1 MINVW
6 SCTHF
11 LIRIIWTV
19 FELFFL
25 DREPCISRPSRI
37 YDTTV
42 YYFWNWK
49 GISDFYSLVWVK
61 EKKFGSILKEKFSI
75 SGVPTT
81 LQVKLD
87 RQRNLTL
94 KSRPLVWPQLWSDI
108 GAKYLV
114 SVPLVPS
121 RRENLLLLT
130 HCRPVPEFWKIK
142 LKNTILTNWIFS
154 LQKSIS
160 KLGSKN

>member
-1 MINVW
+1 MSRSLRPLRLLRLSRSL
-6 SCTHF
+6 SCWGSWIIFEVLSCGFFFWTKNRVSQG
-11 LIRIIWTV
+11 LIEFIWDHSLLT
-19 FELFFL
+19 
-25 DREPCISRPSRI
+25 
-37 YDTTV
+37 
-42 YYFWNWK
+42 YFWNWK

-108 GAKYLV
+108 GPEYVCVKYFL
-114 SVPLVPS
+114 SFPQKKLS
-121 RRENLLLLT
+121 SEKTETNYSSLYIWTAFFELA
-130 HCRPVPEFWKIK
+130 C
-142 LKNTILTNWIFS
+142 LKN
-154 LQKSIS
+154 
-160 KLGSKN
+160 